1 VPQEASTP
9 DEITPLMRQ
18 YLDVKERHP
27 DCIVFFR
34 LGDFYEMFYDDAV
47 VVARTLD
54 LTLTSRD
61 KGKENPVPMCG
72 VPHHASRQYLQKLV
86 EHGFKVAIC
95 EQVEDPKVARGI
107 VRREVVRIVTPGI
120 VLDEEALDPKA
131 PHYVASAIGVG
142 ARVGVAHLDVTT
154 GEFAA
159 TEIELDA
166 LVDELGR
173 IEPREI
179 LHHGI
184 EMGTV
189 QRRLLSSYVALP
201 EVAAEAEAQALIE
214 EVLGADKRAAGLGTL
229 GLLAAAEVVRYAR
242 STQPTG
248 ALPVFSL
255 RAYRPAEQLL
265 LDDSTRRNLE
275 LFFTLH
281 DGQKRGSLLGVLDE
295 TVTAM
300 GGRLLRRF
308 LAQPLVDVAQIRRRH
323 DAVEWLVTHANL
335 RGELRR
341 LLREVY
347 DLERLTGR
355 VTLGVASP
363 RDLVALRRSLE
374 KLPELAARLTAER
387 QGSEA
392 KMAFPLLLEFGEDLC
407 GDVAADIARTLIDEP
422 PAQWKEGGFCRRGLY
437 PELDELLDLAE
448 GGKERLVEIE
458 ARERERTGISS
469 LKVRY
474 NRVFGY
480 YLEVT
485 RSNLDRVPS
494 DYIRKQTLAN
504 AERFVTAELS
514 DYESKILH
522 AEERRL
528 ALELE
533 TFERLRQRVMENASR
548 LVPLGGL
555 LARLDVFSAFAA
567 VAHSSDYV
575 RPEVDDSST
584 IEITEGRHPVVERL
598 AADGKFVPND
608 VSLHPDSTRVMIITG
623 PNMAGKSTVMRQ
635 VALISLLAQAG
646 SFVPARRARLGV
658 VDRIFTRVG
667 ASDNLWRGESTF
679 MVEMRETAHILAHAT
694 RRSLVVLDEIGRGT
708 STYDGLSI
716 AWAVAEHLH
725 DRVGCK
731 TMFATHYHE
740 LVRLA
745 ETRQWV
751 RNFSIAVREWKEE
764 VVFLHRLVEGGA
776 SRSYGI
782 QVARLAGIDQT
793 VIRRAKEI
801 LTTLEHGIEVGSR
814 DLPKSDQLSLLE
826 PSPSVE
832 RARPSEVEEALG
844 ALDVDSLSP
853 REALAVLADL
863 QAKLR

>member
-1 VPQEASTP
+1 
-9 DEITPLMRQ
+9 MRQ
-18 YLDVKERHP
+18 YLEVKERHP

-34 LGDFYEMFYDDAV
+34 LGDFYEMFYDDAIV
-47 VVARTLD
+47 AARTLD
-54 LTLTSRD
+54 LTLTSRE

-72 VPHHASRQYLQKLV
+72 VPHHASRMYLQKLV

-107 VRREVVRIVTPGI
+107 VRRQVVRIVTPGV
-120 VLDEEALDPKA
+120 VLDEEVLDPKV
-131 PHYVASAIGVG
+131 PRYLASVIGAG

-159 TEIELDA
+159 TEVEFHA
-166 LVDELGR
+166 LADELGR
-173 IEPREI
+173 LEPREV
-179 LHHGI
+179 LHLGI
-184 EMGTV
+184 EAATLK
-189 QRRLLSSYVALP
+189 RRLASSYVALR
-201 EVAAEAEAQALIE
+201 EVASDVEAQELLE
-214 EVLGADKRAAGLGTL
+214 ELLGSERVAEGLTSL
-229 GLLAAAEVVRYAR
+229 GRRAAAEVVRYAR
-242 STQPTG
+242 NTQPAGT
-248 ALPVFSL
+248 LPVFSL
-255 RAYRPAEQLL
+255 RAYRPVEHLL
-265 LDDSTRRNLE
+265 LDEATRRNLE
-275 LFFTLH
+275 IFSALH
-281 DGQKRGSLLGVLDE
+281 DGQKRGSLLEVVDK

-308 LAQPLVDVAQIRRRH
+308 FAQPLVDVAQIRRRH
-323 DAVEWLVTHANL
+323 DAVEWLVAHAHL
-335 RGELRR
+335 RTELRR
-341 LLREVY
+341 LLQEIY

-374 KLPELAARLTAER
+374 KLPDIATLLATER
-387 QGSEA
+387 QTGEA
-392 KMAFPLLLEFGEDLC
+392 QIAFPLLLEMGEDLC
-407 GDVAADIARTLIDEP
+407 GDIAADIARTLVDEP
-422 PAQWKEGGFCRRGLY
+422 PAQWKEGRFCRRGLY
-437 PELDELLDLAE
+437 PELDELFDLAE

-474 NRVFGY
+474 NRIFGY

-485 RSNLDRVPS
+485 RSNLDRVPPE
-494 DYIRKQTLAN
+494 YVRKQTLAG

-533 TFERLRQRVMENASR
+533 AFERLRKRVMENASR
-548 LVPLGGL
+548 LVPLGVL
-555 LARLDVFSAFAA
+555 LAQLDAFAA
-567 VAHSSDYV
+567 LAEVAHTSNYV
-575 RPEVDDSST
+575 RPEVGDSSA
-584 IEITEGRHPVVERL
+584 IEIEEGRHPVVEKL
-598 AADGKFVPND
+598 AAEGKFVPND
-608 VSLHPDSTRVMIITG
+608 VSLHPDSAQVMIITG
-623 PNMAGKSTVMRQ
+623 PNMAGKSTIMRQ
-635 VALISLLAQAG
+635 VALISLMAQAG

-679 MVEMRETAHILAHAT
+679 MVEMRETAHILASAT
-694 RRSLVVLDEIGRGT
+694 RHSLVVLDEIGRGT
-708 STYDGLSI
+708 STYDGVSI

-725 DRVGCK
+725 DKVGCK

-745 ETRQWV
+745 ETRGRV

-764 VVFLHRLVEGGA
+764 VVFLHRIVEGGA

-782 QVARLAGIDQT
+782 QVARLAGIDET

-801 LTTLEHGIEVGSR
+801 LMTLECGLEVGSR
-814 DLPKSDQLSLLE
+814 ELPKGDQLSLPE
-826 PSPSVE
+826 PKPI
-832 RARPSEVEEALG
+832 PSEVEEAIRS
-844 ALDVDSLSP
+844 LDVDALSP
-853 REALAVLADL
+853 REALAILADL
-863 QAKLR
+863 QARLR